1 MRKAIII
8 EDELGVRSAL
18 KKMLKLMH
26 PGMKIVAETGSVSE
40 AVVLLKEHEPEL
52 IFLDIELED
61 GTGFDILNQFESIGF
76 KIIFTTA
83 YSEYA
88 IKAFKYSSIDY
99 LLKPVDPMELK
110 DAVTRAFLSVDGERE
125 HKALLEVLRN
135 NIEKRPPKIVL
146 KTTEQRHIIDV
157 ENIIRLEA
165 DGAYTSFVLKNKK
178 IIVSRNIKHYQNI
191 LGEDFIR
198 CHQSHLVN
206 SNHIK
211 GVDKQGALMMSSG
224 DLVPVSTRKR
234 AEIVQRIKN
243 L

>member
-1 MRKAIII
+1 MRNAIIV
-8 EDELGVRSAL
+8 EDEIGVRSAL

-40 AVVLLKEHEPEL
+40 ALVLLKDHKPEL
-52 IFLDIELED
+52 VFMDIELED
-61 GTGFDILNQFESIGF
+61 GTGFDILNQLEDIDF

-110 DAVTRAFLSVDGERE
+110 GAVERAFLSLDGERE
-125 HKALLEVLRN
+125 HRELLEVLRN

-165 DGAYTSFVLKNKK
+165 DGAYTSFVLKNKR
-178 IIVSRNIKHYQNI
+178 IIVSRNIKHYQNL

-198 CHQSHLVN
+198 CHQSHLVHV
-206 SNHIK
+206 NHIK
-211 GVDKQGALMMSSG
+211 GVDKQGSLMMSNG
-224 DLVPVSTRKR
+224 DLVPISTRKR
-234 AEIVQRIKN
+234 SEIVQRIKS